1 MIELT
6 KQSFQAQVLDSAGP
20 VLVDFSAPWCG
31 FCRRIAPVLERLAQK
46 YPELTFAQANV
57 DEMPDEEARYQ
68 IEIIPTLIL
77 FQHGKPGVA
86 LVNPPTQAQIEQ
98 WLAAQLEAQADA

>member
-1 MIELT
+1 MVELT
-6 KQSFQAQVLDSAGP
+6 KQNFQSQVLDAAEP

-31 FCRRIAPVLERLAQK
+31 FCRRIAPVLERLEQK
-46 YPELTFAQANV
+46 YPQLTFAQANV

-77 FQHGKPGVA
+77 FRKGKPGAA

-98 WLAAQLEAQADA
+98 WLNTQLEG